1 MNKQVVSSGEKKRAR
16 LTNIELPTRMNIAH
30 ICGQVL
36 DPCLPNQG
44 NSALCGNPPPA
55 SLCLCLPCRDKI
67 ANSVLQPTASTACI
81 HNQLPILKPHHSPSL
96 CLNNSRS
103 HQTKYL
109 AIFWPNRR
117 ASIVLVSRGCLAKV
131 LGYLLQEEG
140 GLYLSLSP
148 ARAPPELISAPCF
161 AQEAASPVS
170 PASSSVTVWLLYAQG
185 GAADNQRQY
194 DEATSPLC
202 AV

>member
-1 MNKQVVSSGEKKRAR
+1 M
-16 LTNIELPTRMNIAH
+16 
-30 ICGQVL
+30 
-36 DPCLPNQG
+36 PNQG

-55 SLCLCLPCRDKI
+55 SLCLRLPCRDKI
-67 ANSVLQPTASTACI
+67 ANSVLQPTASTASI
-81 HNQLPILKPHHSPSL
+81 HNQLPILKPHHSPSP

-109 AIFWPNRR
+109 AIFWPNRN
-117 ASIVLVSRGCLAKV
+117 ASVVLVSRGCLAKV

-161 AQEAASPVS
+161 AQEGKRELL
-170 PASSSVTVWLLYAQG
+170 SSRQHLLPSQFGFFARREEPRIINDSMMKQPHSSLLFISYKLGPFQLPRVIIYESVQLVLFVI
-185 GAADNQRQY
+185 ADTRQ
-194 DEATSPLC
+194 SGS
-202 AV
+202 

>member
-1 MNKQVVSSGEKKRAR
+1 
-16 LTNIELPTRMNIAH
+16 MNIAH

-36 DPCLPNQG
+36 DPRLPNQG

-55 SLCLCLPCRDKI
+55 SLCLRLPCRDKI
-67 ANSVLQPTASTACI
+67 ANSVLQPTASTASI
-81 HNQLPILKPHHSPSL
+81 HNQLPILKPHHSPSP

-161 AQEAASPVS
+161 AQEAAFLVS
-170 PASSSVTVWLLYAQG
+170 PASSSVTVWLLCAQG

-194 DEATSPLC
+194 DEATSLLS
-202 AV
+202 AVYIINSWPGPFQLP

>member
-1 MNKQVVSSGEKKRAR
+1 MHPTNGQRGGTLNKQVVKSDEKKRAR
-16 LTNIELPTRMNIAH
+16 LTNIELPRMNIAH

-36 DPCLPNQG
+36 DPRLPNQG

-55 SLCLCLPCRDKI
+55 SLCLCPRLPCRDKI

-148 ARAPPELISAPCF
+148 ARAPA
-161 AQEAASPVS
+161 
-170 PASSSVTVWLLYAQG
+170 
-185 GAADNQRQY
+185 
-194 DEATSPLC
+194 
-202 AV
+202 

>member
-1 MNKQVVSSGEKKRAR
+1 MHPTNGQRGGTLNKQVVSSGEKKRAR
-16 LTNIELPTRMNIAH
+16 LTNIELPTMNIAH

-36 DPCLPNQG
+36 DPRLPNQG

-55 SLCLCLPCRDKI
+55 SLCLRLPCRDKI

-81 HNQLPILKPHHSPSL
+81 HNQLPILKPHHSPSP

-109 AIFWPNRR
+109 AIFWPNRN
-117 ASIVLVSRGCLAKV
+117 ASVVLVSRGCLAKV

-140 GLYLSLSP
+140 GLLSFPLS
-148 ARAPPELISAPCF
+148 RMS
-161 AQEAASPVS
+161 
-170 PASSSVTVWLLYAQG
+170 
-185 GAADNQRQY
+185 
-194 DEATSPLC
+194 TS
-202 AV
+202 